1 MSRLNGKFLF
11 VFAGAAVLFVVAVS
25 PAMACH
31 DRTDKTVVQ
40 LRQAD
45 LTTEQLKAIFE
56 YQKEHKD
63 LITKS
68 HQEGLGCS
76 VHENH
81 QAVFEKAA
89 FGVLKDEQFKKVVG
103 RERTEAEALRYENYL
118 LKQEVTRLK
127 AEIEAKAKAAAE
139 PSKN

>member
-1 MSRLNGKFLF
+1 MSRSPKPILC
-11 VFAGAAVLFVVAVS
+11 VVVSAVIVAIS
-25 PAMACH
+25 APSAFACH

-45 LTTEQLKAIFE
+45 LSTEQLKAIFE
-56 YQKEHKD
+56 LQKEHKD

-68 HQEGLGCS
+68 HAEGLGCS

-89 FGVLKDEQFKKVVG
+89 FGVLKDDQFQKVMG
-103 RERTEAEALRYENYL
+103 RERNEEEKLRYENYL
-118 LKQEVTRLK
+118 LKQEIARLK
-127 AEIEAKAKAAAE
+127 AELDKLAAAAAA